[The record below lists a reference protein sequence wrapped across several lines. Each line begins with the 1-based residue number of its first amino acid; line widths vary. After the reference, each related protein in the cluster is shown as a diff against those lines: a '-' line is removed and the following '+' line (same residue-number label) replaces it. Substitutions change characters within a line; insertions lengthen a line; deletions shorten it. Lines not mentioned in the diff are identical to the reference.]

1 MALISK
7 EQIDSLTALAKALD
21 IIYPKTPV
29 ARPVT
34 FDVEYEHE
42 GITLTAVCVDK
53 TESAEDACQADCLY
67 LLAHFGGSSTV
78 HIRINQVSGEL
89 LEDIERFA
97 ADQLES
103 ERGEEDPGDI
113 ADRRYDERVQDR
125 LDSMS
130 NDEFDKYGLG
140 GVM

>member
-1 MALISK
+1 MALVSK
-7 EQIDSLTALAKALD
+7 EQIDSLAALAKALD

-34 FDVEYEHE
+34 FDVEYEYE
-42 GITLTAVCVDK
+42 GMTLTAVCTDT
-53 TESAEDACQADCLY
+53 TEGDEDACSADCLY
-67 LLAHFGGSSTV
+67 LLASFGGSSKV
-78 HIRINQVSGEL
+78 HIRINQISGEL

-103 ERGEEDPGDI
+103 ERGDEDPGDR
-113 ADRRYDERVQDR
+113 ADRRYSERVQDR
-125 LDSMS
+125 LDAMS